1 MEFSNNII
9 VSYIEEDNEQHSLF
23 HVRPLLDMNGPI
35 SEDAIS
41 SFKDTGYLRIAPDKK
56 EQYSFKERM
65 RSLGKFCVINL
76 FGVEEGA
83 GKIRPNRNYAPQFG
97 EVHQFIIY
105 SDVVQPLPKD
115 LVYEVVT
122 GGVEGKPI
130 VQSATPTCYLRN
142 GGRIQGPYNAA
153 DGSLSNNLVAIR
165 PDSPSLFAVTL
176 PNGQER
182 LFYWPGSEQTSSVE
196 RVRLMDKTLDNSNE
210 DTGEKSETAKA
221 PSKKINTERTG
232 FASARRIK
240 ENIKGGM
247 SYKPVATPLDT
258 LRRVIPSVVNS
269 ETMLQDAVSYLL
281 SIPQFKNSINKRLK
295 SSDKESPLI
304 TAFNEQLNSLEAE
317 RLRLIME
324 IEKAKGDEKAYAERV
339 LGEITSQEK
348 DKLDNLQKKIT
359 EIEQSLNSIKK
370 EQSQL
375 IDMRNSI
382 AGEISLLNN
391 KPLVLRREG
400 EVEPVIYSV
409 QRLREHIQN
418 AGFDI
423 SIDSA
428 RYLLTLL
435 LLEPQVQLCTASL
448 ADSGILAAAIA
459 NALGVP
465 QSYCLDDDENIAS
478 FNGGN
483 GFSFAVVSRGSR
495 QPSSFTRLILSDK
508 AEPFGKAY
516 RYMPWPC
523 YYLEG
528 QKTKQGFV
536 KPLPC
541 DKPISAEALI
551 EELIINT
558 AEKLT
563 YEAEKILNGTIKNI
577 EEQGCILPVSLYQRM
592 QNVILAL
599 SNHVEGGITKALDF
613 AIASYLIPF
622 AKNNKIKLQIPEDI
636 LVNLNI
642 TKEIP

>member
-23 HVRPLLDMNGPI
+23 HVRPLLDMNGPV
-35 SEDAIS
+35 SKQTIS

-65 RSLGKFCVINL
+65 RSLGNFCVINF

-130 VQSATPTCYLRN
+130 TQSATPTCYLRN
-142 GGRIQGPYNAA
+142 GGRIQGPYNAE
-153 DGSLSNNLVAIR
+153 DGSPANNLVAIR

-196 RVRLMDKTLDNSNE
+196 RVRLMDKTVDNFKE
-210 DTGEKSETAKA
+210 DTGEIKEVAASR
-221 PSKKINTERTG
+221 SKKTDTQITG
-232 FASARRIK
+232 FASGRRIK

-247 SYKPVATPLDT
+247 SFKPLTKPLDA
-258 LRRVIPSVVNS
+258 LRRVMSAVVNN
-269 ETMLQDAVSYLL
+269 EAMLSDAVSYML
-281 SIPQFKNSINKRLK
+281 SIPQFKNSVDKRLAK
-295 SSDKESPLI
+295 SDKENPLI

-317 RLRLIME
+317 RLRLLME
-324 IEKAKGDEKAYAERV
+324 IEKAKEDEKSYAKHV
-339 LGEITSQEK
+339 LEQISAQEK
-348 DKLDNLQKKIT
+348 DKLDTIT
-359 EIEQSLNSIKK
+359 KQIEEAEQSLSSIKK

-375 IDMRNSI
+375 IDMRNNI
-382 AGEISLLNN
+382 ASEISLLNST
-391 KPLVLRREG
+391 PLALRREG
-400 EVEPVIYSV
+400 EVEPIIYAV
-409 QRLREHIQN
+409 QRLREHIQS

-435 LLEPQVQLCTASL
+435 LLEPQVQLCTATL
-448 ADSGILAAAIA
+448 ADSGVLAATIA
-459 NALGVP
+459 NALGAP
-465 QSYCLDDDENIAS
+465 YCFCLEDDEHIAS
-478 FNGGN
+478 FSGGN

-495 QPSSFTRLILSDK
+495 QSSSFNRLILSDK

-523 YYLEG
+523 FYLESYE
-528 QKTKQGFV
+528 TKQGFT
-536 KPLPC
+536 KLLLC
-541 DKPISAEALI
+541 DKPISAEALM

-558 AEKLT
+558 AEKLSD
-563 YEAEKILNGTIKNI
+563 EAEKILDSIIKNF
-577 EEQGCILPVSLYQRM
+577 EEQGVMLPVSLYQRIR
-592 QNVILAL
+592 NVILAV
-599 SNHVEGGITKALDF
+599 SNHIEGGIIKALDF
-613 AIASYLIPF
+613 AISSYLIPF
-622 AKNNKIKLQIPEDI
+622 AKNNKIDLYIPEDI
-636 LVNLNI
+636 LVNLHK
-642 TKEIP
+642 TKKVL